1 MSDAAHHHGSPF
13 IQHHFEGPEHQFDS
27 GKFGIWCFLAQE
39 ILFFSALFVS
49 YIVYRSH
56 HPEIF
61 QYAHHFLDPLLGGI
75 NTLVLIGSSLT
86 AAWAVRAAQL
96 GQRKILILCLVGT
109 ICGALG
115 FLGIKYKEYSH
126 KTHMGVLFG
135 KKFHPKEDYNG
146 VEFPREVTEA
156 PPSSKSLPT
165 PPTKVGDKKATGA
178 ESSSGAES
186 EEKPELPPPNT
197 SMFFTIYFAMTGL
210 HGLHVVA
217 GLLVF
222 IWLLIRAIKGHFT
235 PRYFGPVDFAALY
248 WHLVDLIWIYLFPL
262 LYLID

>member
-1 MSDAAHHHGSPF
+1 MSDAQHHGSPF
-13 IQHHFEGPEHQFDS
+13 IQHHFDGPEHQFDS

-39 ILFFSALFVS
+39 ILFFSALFVA
-49 YIVYRSH
+49 YIVYRTH

-61 QYAHHFLDPLLGGI
+61 SYAHHYLDPVLGGI

-96 GQRKILILCLVGT
+96 AQKKILILCIVGT
-109 ICGALG
+109 IAGACG

-126 KTHMGVLFG
+126 KAHMGVLFG

-146 VEFPREVTEA
+146 VELPESVTQK
-156 PPSSKSLPT
+156 PPSSASPPT
-165 PPTKVGDKKATGA
+165 PAVPAGAKK
-178 ESSSGAES
+178 
-186 EEKPELPPPNT
+186 EEKKEEGPKPELPPPNT

-210 HGLHVVA
+210 HGIHVAA

-222 IWLLIRAIKGHFT
+222 LWLLRRAIRGDFT
-235 PRYFGPVDFAALY
+235 PEYYGPIDFAALY